1 MAYAQRCQV
10 ELESSTSASEHLQ
23 RHMPLVVAAC
33 SLEWLKALFL
43 GCSPVF
49 TLNAFR
55 SRSGP
60 KIRVDHQVRNALPV
74 IFTLRIYIFSYILLF
89 FLCGADWGSLIHKGY
104 SDAKTRRLQVCV
116 IRFTSFTEFVLFIF
130 TLTCKLCLYYVNAR
144 RM

>member
-33 SLEWLKALFL
+33 SLEWLKVLFL
-43 GCSPVF
+43 CCLPVF
-49 TLNAFR
+49 TLKAF
-55 SRSGP
+55 RSGP

-89 FLCGADWGSLIHKGY
+89 FLCGADWGSLIHKVY
-104 SDAKTRRLQVCV
+104 SDAKTRRVQVCV
-116 IRFTSFTEFVLFIF
+116 IRFTSFT
-130 TLTCKLCLYYVNAR
+130 
-144 RM
+144 